1 MGAERLGRE
10 IKEKETEE
18 ENEHPRERNEEGK
31 REIRR
36 IREKVGG
43 RKRRGESRYLL
54 KSMLTIYS
62 QAWSPDRN
70 AHTSFLNQR
79 ERLVQEADE
88 NK

>member
-1 MGAERLGRE
+1 M
-10 IKEKETEE
+10 
-18 ENEHPRERNEEGK
+18 
-31 REIRR
+31 R
-36 IREKVGG
+36 IREKIRGK
-43 RKRRGESRYLL
+43 KRRGESRYLL

-88 NK
+88 NKWYDFNSAGKNLAQTQIWNAPY